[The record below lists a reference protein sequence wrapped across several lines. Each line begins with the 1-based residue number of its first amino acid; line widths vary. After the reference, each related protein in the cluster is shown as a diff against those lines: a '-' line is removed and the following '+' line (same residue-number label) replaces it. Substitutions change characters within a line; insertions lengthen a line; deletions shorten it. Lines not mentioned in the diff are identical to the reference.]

1 MSRSHNSLNFCCFA
15 SMSNKRNTPFFGS
28 KRNAKRAHF
37 PPFQTKTKTNSVLYP
52 QHLREGR
59 YAEGRGST
67 ENMCDGHRWP
77 CLRGGACEETPRNK
91 RSLECNVNGPRFMQ
105 QYCIYGKKKKTTA
118 GTASL
123 ISTISK
129 EGSVAE
135 WSKALVL
142 GTSPQ
147 GRGFESHRC
156 QIFSSRRD

>member
-1 MSRSHNSLNFCCFA
+1 MRIFVLTATYELRVSRKSLLRDHPMPKAGAARKICAMATGGLVCGA
-15 SMSNKRNTPFFGS
+15 GLVRKRQEI
-28 KRNAKRAHF
+28 R
-37 PPFQTKTKTNSVLYP
+37 
-52 QHLREGR
+52 
-59 YAEGRGST
+59 
-67 ENMCDGHRWP
+67 
-77 CLRGGACEETPRNK
+77 
-91 RSLECNVNGPRFMQ
+91 RSLECNVNRPKFMQ
-105 QYCIYGKKKKTTA
+105 QYCIYMLKKRQQHRSRNT
-118 GTASL
+118 SL